1 MSKNNANSD
10 EVNKHSA
17 ASDHNDKLKTDSIIK
32 KFSTLKIWANGDQ
45 RAPHKPLLILLA
57 LANCQQGKQRL
68 IPFAELQEKLKSLLE
83 DFGPARRSIKTVPPF
98 WRLTKDGIWEIPKS
112 DEIQVQADG
121 DPSKQ
126 TLLSKNICGGF
137 PEDIFE
143 LLTNKPEIITKLANE
158 ILNEHFPET
167 IHEDILLSV
176 GLQPIDTGNVAPKAK
191 RDPDF
196 RNKILTVYHY
206 QCAICGFDM
215 RLGNTPVCL
224 EAAHIKWHQAGGPA
238 IEQNG
243 IALCSM
249 HHKMFDRGVF
259 TLDDDYHIKASMH
272 VNGSRGLDDWLYR
285 YDGKQMILPRSSDY
299 FPARSY
305 TEWHFKEVFKD
316 YKSP

>member
-1 MSKNNANSD
+1 MSTQNPDTKNARDRLRTSD
-10 EVNKHSA
+10 EHEEGQTK
-17 ASDHNDKLKTDSIIK
+17 SIVS
-32 KFSTLKIWANGDQ
+32 KFSSLKIWANGDQ

-57 LANCQQGKQRL
+57 LANCQQGRQRL
-68 IPFAELQEKLKSLLE
+68 LPFAELQKKLKELLA
-83 DFGPARRSIKTVPPF
+83 DFGPPRNSIKTVPPF
-98 WRLTKDGIWEIPKS
+98 WRLTKDGIWEIPGS
-112 DEIQVQADG
+112 DKIQVQADG

-126 TLLSKNICGGF
+126 ALIKQKICGGF

-143 LLTNKPEIITKLANE
+143 FLTSRPESISKLAQD
-158 ILNEHFPET
+158 ILTEHFPET

-176 GLQPIDTGNVAPKAK
+176 GLKPVDSSDAALKAK

-196 RNKILTVYHY
+196 RKKILTVYHY

-215 RLGNTPVCL
+215 RLGNIPVCL

-243 IALCSM
+243 MALCSM
-249 HHKMFDRGVF
+249 HHKMFDLGVF

-272 VNGSRGLDDWLYR
+272 VNGSCGPDEWLYR
-285 YDGKQMILPRSSDY
+285 YVGKQINLPRSSDY

-305 TEWHFKEVFKD
+305 TKWHFKEVFKD
-316 YKSP
+316 YKS